1 MLVPSES
8 FKLNIYVDAVL
19 TEDLSQKN
27 TSEFG
32 SQGAGVRVKLNE
44 SGGIGRYI
52 VVVIWIVVSIIF
64 YVQPEWEKSIYQ
76 ID

>member
-8 FKLNIYVDAVL
+8 FKFNIYVDAVL

-44 SGGIGRYI
+44 SGGILLL
-52 VVVIWIVVSIIF
+52 
-64 YVQPEWEKSIYQ
+64 
-76 ID
+76 